1 MQVSVESTG
10 SLDRKMTVQFPPDRI
25 DSEVEKRLRALSK
38 RVRIDGFR
46 PGKVPLKIV
55 QQRYGS
61 GVYQEVLSEVLQQ
74 SYREAIDEKGLVP
87 AGGPSIEPKVIEPGQ
102 PIEYVASF
110 QVFPEV
116 VLADLSDVD
125 IERPVATIEAEDVDR
140 VIDSLRTQQ
149 RTWKPVERSAAEG
162 DRVTLNFTGTLN
174 GEPFEGGKAEGF
186 SVEIGAGRLLP
197 GFESQ
202 LVGVETGT
210 EKTIDVPFP
219 DDYPAEHLKGQTAQ
233 FALSVLKVEEPRL
246 PDVDADFA
254 RAFGIQDGDV
264 DKLRAEVKANM
275 GRELGQ
281 NIKGRVKKQ
290 VMDALVQKHEF
301 DLPKALVRGEIERL
315 RTEAETRFGGAEKS
329 QPLPDA
335 LFEEEAQRRVRLG
348 LIVRAI
354 VDAEK
359 IEVDPQR
366 VESELDSL
374 AGTYEDGA
382 EVKRYY
388 RSHPQAMASLESL
401 VIEDQVVDWVLTKA
415 RVTDHPGSFDSL
427 MNPAKPNME
436 TPE

>member
-10 SLDRKMTVQFPPDRI
+10 SLDRKMTVQFPPERI
-25 DSEVEKRLRALSK
+25 DSEVEKRLRALTK

-74 SYREAIDEKGLVP
+74 SYREAIDEQGLTP

-116 VLADLSDVD
+116 TLADLSDVG
-125 IERPVATIEAEDVDR
+125 IERPVATIEAADVDR
-140 VIDSLRTQQ
+140 VIDSLRKQQ
-149 RTWKPVERSAAEG
+149 RTWQPVERSAAEG
-162 DRVTLNFTGTLN
+162 DRVTLDFTGTLN
-174 GEPFEGGKAEGF
+174 GEAFDGGKAEGF

-202 LVGVETGT
+202 LVGVETDE

-219 DDYPAEHLKGQTAQ
+219 DDYPAEHLRGQTAQ
-233 FALSVLKVEEPRL
+233 FALTIRKIEEPRL
-246 PDVDADFA
+246 PEVGPDFA
-254 RAFGIQDGDV
+254 RAFGIEDGDV
-264 DKLRAEVKANM
+264 EKLRSEVKANM
-275 GRELGQ
+275 ARELGQ

-290 VMDALVQKHEF
+290 VMDALVSTHDFE
-301 DLPKALVRGEIERL
+301 LPNALVRGEIDRL
-315 RTEAETRFGGAEKS
+315 RSEAETRFGGAEKS

-335 LFEEEAQRRVRLG
+335 LFEGEAQRRVRLG
-348 LIVRAI
+348 LVIRAI

-374 AGTYEDGA
+374 AGTYEDA
-382 EVKRYY
+382 SQVKRYY
-388 RSHPQAMASLESL
+388 RSNPQAMASLESL

-415 RVTDHPGSFDSL
+415 RVTDKPGTFDSL
-427 MNPAKPNME
+427 MNSAKTNME
-436 TPE
+436 NPE